1 MKTPLRTLLT
11 LALLLGVF
19 ACTSHY
25 RTRQPMP
32 DGPVVSV
39 QTMIAGVDRFPEE
52 RILSLNTGHGPFVV
66 GPEVDEATKSMVFE
80 KIMEYRE
87 YVMTIR
93 YVHMPSDGDYMAH
106 NRVTSM
112 IINGEEIQLVTK

>member
-1 MKTPLRTLLT
+1 MKTALRALLT
-11 LALLLGVF
+11 LALLFGVF
-19 ACTSHY
+19 ACTAHDQ
-25 RTRQPMP
+25 TRPPMP
-32 DGPVVSV
+32 DGSEVSV

-52 RILSLNTGHGPFVV
+52 GILSLNTGHGPFVV

-93 YVHMPSDGDYMAH
+93 YVSMPSDGDHVAH
-106 NRVTSM
+106 NRATSM
-112 IINGEEIQLVTK
+112 IINGEEIQLVNK